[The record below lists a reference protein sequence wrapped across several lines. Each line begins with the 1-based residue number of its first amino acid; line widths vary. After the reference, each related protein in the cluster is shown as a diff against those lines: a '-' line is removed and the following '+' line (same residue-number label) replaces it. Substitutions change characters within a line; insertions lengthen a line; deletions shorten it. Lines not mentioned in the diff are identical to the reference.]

1 LPKYNINSMI
11 EFELID
17 KENIPDYHCVTYEV
31 LESKEAILERNT
43 ELQKAMLLGN
53 SEHVKYK
60 IYFTTTDGVKE
71 VETTVWAATDT
82 DVTLKG
88 GIIIPITA
96 INKIAFL

>member
-1 LPKYNINSMI
+1 
-11 EFELID
+11 
-17 KENIPDYHCVTYEV
+17 
-31 LESKEAILERNT
+31 
-43 ELQKAMLLGN
+43 MLLGN

-60 IYFTTTDGVKE
+60 IYFTTTEGLKE
-71 VETTVWAATDT
+71 VETTVWAATDS